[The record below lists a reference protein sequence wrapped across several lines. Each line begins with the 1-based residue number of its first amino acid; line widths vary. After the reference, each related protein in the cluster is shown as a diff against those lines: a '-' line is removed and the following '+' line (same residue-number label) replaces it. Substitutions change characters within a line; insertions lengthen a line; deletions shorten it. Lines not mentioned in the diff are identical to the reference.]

1 MTIDYTQTPNY
12 GLDKYGDKS
21 PADLRDGHNHN
32 MDIIDQSLKNNSDA
46 IAKKANADSVYT
58 KDQSDALL
66 TERDNKIQTNSDS
79 IGNLGR
85 IVDSNK
91 TAQEQKDAQQDTAT
105 ENVSNDLNALNKI
118 VDNNANAEKADIA
131 KVNSNIA
138 DLDNR
143 KMDKPVHRIICIG
156 DSWGQGWHNGNDPGS
171 SPFNTMQSGL
181 SKYWNIQRFEN
192 VSVSA
197 SGFIP
202 NGDSKNFVGQWES
215 VVDRDQITD
224 VVVLGGQNDA
234 AADDDETAL
243 SNAYK
248 DFCSKISSDTNGMA
262 KIWNFWMPLAA
273 GQHMTYNNSTN
284 LNKRAS
290 LYQTLIGTDNTIDN
304 SRTFKGCYRWG
315 DQLGDGLSLGD
326 GAHLNQ
332 GGYAELGKMMAKC
345 VLTNRDF
352 WPDLAF
358 ASLKSEINGTW
369 RYDEIVEKNG
379 MITLSFCVDYTQK
392 PDNNAIVIALP
403 TFARSGVARFA
414 PNFSG
419 TVFFS
424 MDNDAIRV
432 QNNADLG
439 PNGTLA
445 CTMMFPAGY

>member
-1 MTIDYTQTPNY
+1 MAIDYTQTPNY

-32 MDIIDQSLKNNSDA
+32 MDIIDQALKNNSDA
-46 IAKKANADSVYT
+46 IGKKANADSVYT
-58 KDQSDALL
+58 KQQSDALL
-66 TERDNKIQTNSDS
+66 AERDNKIQKNADS
-79 IGNLGR
+79 IDSLSR
-85 IVDSNK
+85 TVDSNR
-91 TAQEQKDAQQDTAT
+91 TFQAQRDEQQDDNA
-105 ENVSNDLNALNKI
+105 NIIKNDLNALGNT
-118 VDNNANAEKADIA
+118 VDKNANKEKAD
-131 KVNSNIA
+131 IA

-156 DSWGQGWHNGNDPGS
+156 DSWGQGWHNGNYPGD
-171 SPFNTMQSGL
+171 SPFVTMQTSL
-181 SKYWNIQRFEN
+181 SKYWNIERFEN

-202 NGDSKNFVGQWES
+202 NGDSKNFIGQWNS

-224 VVVLGGQNDA
+224 VIVLGGQNDA
-234 AADDDETAL
+234 SANDDESAFRG
-243 SNAYK
+243 AYK
-248 DFCSKISSDTNGMA
+248 DFCNKINSDTNSNA
-262 KIWNFWMPLAA
+262 KIWNFWFPLAA
-273 GQHMTYNNSTN
+273 GQHMATNTSTN
-284 LNKRAS
+284 LNKRAI
-290 LYQTLIGTDNTIDN
+290 LYQALLDEDKVIENT
-304 SRTFKGCYRWG
+304 RTFRGCYRWG
-315 DQLGDGLSLGD
+315 DALGDGESLGD
-326 GAHLNQ
+326 GAHLKQ
-332 GGYAELGKMMAKC
+332 SGYGYLGQMMAKC
-345 VLTNRDF
+345 IIDNRDF
-352 WPDLAF
+352 WPEHAT

-424 MDNDAIRV
+424 MDNDAVRV

-439 PNGTLA
+439 SSGTLA
-445 CTMMFPAGY
+445 CTMTFPAGY